1 MTENLLEVKNL
12 SVCFKNGNEVF
23 TAAKDVSF
31 VLKSKEVLGIVGES
45 GSGKSVTA
53 LSILGL
59 LPYPKAFHNKEASV
73 MLNGEELIGAD
84 AATLRTVR
92 GGRIGFVFQEPMS
105 SLNPLHRIGDQI
117 AETICFHQKLSLK
130 KARNKTLRLLKTV
143 GIKNPARRYR
153 AFPFELSGGQRQ
165 RVMIAMAIANNPEIL
180 IADEPT
186 TALDVTIQEQII
198 TLLAELKKQLDMSII
213 FISHDLHLIR
223 RIADRILVMYQG
235 KIIEQGAVES
245 IFTHPSKNYTKSL
258 IKSYF
263 PLKKCHKSNDDVL
276 VSAQDVTVSYPLK
289 KTFLGRVT
297 QNIYAVNHA
306 SFNIYRGQTLG
317 VVGESGSGKT
327 TLGMALANLIKYE
340 GRFVWRK
347 AYNHKDF
354 RQNVQIVFQ
363 DPYNS
368 LNPRLNVLQ
377 IVGEGLWV
385 HFPNLKNDEVKTK
398 VAEMLNEVGLSATD
412 LYKYPHEFSGGQR
425 QRIAIARALILDP
438 EVVVLDEPTSALDV
452 TVQAQILELLKNLQ
466 QKSGMAYV
474 FISHDMRAVKAIA
487 DSIVVMKDGKIVE
500 NNRAEEIFEHPREV
514 YTQALIKASLTQEG
528 FDKTV

>member
-1 MTENLLEVKNL
+1 MTENLLEVTDL
-12 SVCFKNGNEVF
+12 SVCFKNGENVF
-23 TAAKDVSF
+23 TAAENVSF
-31 VLKSKEVLGIVGES
+31 TLKSKEVLGIVGES

-59 LPYPKAFHNKEASV
+59 LSYPKAFHNKDASIK
-73 MLNGEELIGAD
+73 LGDKELVGAD
-84 AATLRTVR
+84 EATMRIVR
-92 GGRIGFVFQEPMS
+92 GGKIGFVFQEPMS
-105 SLNPLHRIGDQI
+105 SLNPLHRVGNQI
-117 AETICFHQKLSLK
+117 AETICVHQKLSLK
-130 KARNKTLRLLKTV
+130 KARAKTLRLLKIV

-377 IVGEGLWV
+377 IVGEGLRV
-385 HFPNLKNDEVKTK
+385 HFPEMHNADVKDK
-398 VAEMLNEVGLSATD
+398 VAKMLNEVGLSAAD

-425 QRIAIARALILDP
+425 QRIAIARALVLNP
-438 EVVVLDEPTSALDV
+438 EIVVLDEPTSALDV
-452 TVQAQILELLKNLQ
+452 TVQAQILELLKKLQ
-466 QKSGMAYV
+466 QKSGTAYM
-474 FISHDMRAVKAIA
+474 FISHDMRAIKAIA
-487 DSIVVMKDGKIVE
+487 DDIAVMKDGKIVE
-500 NNRAEEIFEHPREV
+500 INSAEKIFKHPQNA
-514 YTQALIKASLTQEG
+514 YTQSLIKASLSE
-528 FDKTV
+528 